1 MSFPAVVVHLKTVGK
16 MSRLSAADKQRLYR
30 ARRNADPEKRAAY
43 LQKHRE
49 TWQENK
55 QRGKVT
61 AVKDLSER
69 EKRRK
74 QAYWRKA
81 QRQTRE
87 RKKVIESQFTP
98 PQSPEVNPQP
108 RMSRQRS
115 AGRTKV
121 KRRESNLYREIQA
134 LKESLN
140 KQKR

>member
-1 MSFPAVVVHLKTVGK
+1 
-16 MSRLSAADKQRLYR
+16 MSRLSAADKQRQYR

-61 AVKDLSER
+61 AVKDLSKR

-108 RMSRQRS
+108 QMSR
-115 AGRTKV
+115 
-121 KRRESNLYREIQA
+121 
-134 LKESLN
+134 
-140 KQKR
+140 

>member
-1 MSFPAVVVHLKTVGK
+1 
-16 MSRLSAADKQRLYR
+16 MSRLSAAEKQRQYR

-55 QRGKVT
+55 QRGKVK

-74 QAYWRKA
+74 RAYWRKA

-87 RKKVIESQFTP
+87 
-98 PQSPEVNPQP
+98 
-108 RMSRQRS
+108 
-115 AGRTKV
+115 
-121 KRRESNLYREIQA
+121 
-134 LKESLN
+134 KESD
-140 KQKR
+140 RETVYSTPES

>member
-1 MSFPAVVVHLKTVGK
+1 
-16 MSRLSAADKQRLYR
+16 MSRLSAAEKQRQYR

-55 QRGKVT
+55 QRGKVK

-74 QAYWRKA
+74 RAYWRKA

-87 RKKVIESQFTP
+87 RKKVIESQLTP

-108 RMSRQRS
+108 RMSR
-115 AGRTKV
+115 
-121 KRRESNLYREIQA
+121 YRDF
-134 LKESLN
+134 SL
-140 KQKR
+140 